1 MTMEYQV
8 SARKHRPM
16 TFEEVSGQ
24 SHIVRTLTNALI
36 SGRTAHAYL
45 FSGMRG
51 VGKTTMARILA
62 KALNC
67 ERAPTAKPCLTC
79 PSCLEIG
86 RGTAFDVM
94 EIDGASSNSV
104 DDVREMRE
112 TIRTAPA
119 RDRYRIYIIDEVH
132 MLSTAAFNA
141 LLKTLEEP
149 PAHVVFIFATT
160 ESHKIPQTILSRCQ
174 HFTFRRISRRE
185 ISDQLKRIAQEQDIA
200 VDDRSVALL
209 ARSADGSM
217 RDALSLLD
225 QAVAFG
231 GKQVRVEDLMALLGS
246 VSRESLRELVTAI
259 LEQDP
264 ARALRAIAAV
274 QDCGSDLRQFC
285 SELMEHLRNIL
296 VAKMVPN
303 ADDLI
308 ELAPEELAETK
319 ADASRLTVEHV
330 QEIFRIFHQAEEGLR
345 NSQHPW
351 FLLEMAAVRASRL
364 MIETPGTS
372 GKNSAGQAQAGTAS
386 QAPPARNRNATSAI
400 APGMAPS
407 ISPGMAP
414 SHPESARTDSL
425 PIAPD
430 APGRVPDPRPE
441 SFRPLAS
448 EGKGCPGQD
457 SLPIGPPPR
466 DTNALQRAPEPKP
479 EAVKAEAPFNEKQL
493 TSNGAWELNWETVV
507 ERVHRDRPN
516 IGAFLE
522 DTALVGIEHDIVT
535 IGYPTSA
542 SASMK
547 MILKEDYQR
556 MILEACQAVAGR
568 PVRLRVV
575 TLPPAASAATVGQL
589 RRQREQDTEQ
599 RLRQEALANP
609 LVQEALSVFSGEIKE
624 VRSKHVSSA
633 ESTVAGKTA
642 DVLPN

>member
-1 MTMEYQV
+1 MDYQV

-24 SHIVRTLTNALI
+24 PHIVRTLTNALT

-67 ERAPTAKPCLTC
+67 ERGPTAKPCLTC

-160 ESHKIPQTILSRCQ
+160 ECHKIPQTILSRCQ

-185 ISDQLKRIAQEQDIA
+185 IADQLKRIAQGQDIA

-274 QDCGSDLRQFC
+274 QDGGSDLRQFC

-351 FLLEMAAVRASRL
+351 YLLEMAAVRASRL
-364 MIETPGTS
+364 MIETTGTS
-372 GKNSAGQAQAGTAS
+372 SGKTSAGPAQAGAGS
-386 QAPPARNRNATSAI
+386 QAPTAPNNTNSTPARP
-400 APGMAPS
+400 APAKTDAF
-407 ISPGMAP
+407 PGTPA
-414 SHPESARTDSL
+414 
-425 PIAPD
+425 
-430 APGRVPDPRPE
+430 RPE
-441 SFRPLAS
+441 SSRPLAS
-448 EGKGCPGQD
+448 EEQVVPGTD
-457 SLPIGPPPR
+457 SLPMG
-466 DTNALQRAPEPKP
+466 PKP
-479 EAVKAEAPFNEKQL
+479 ESAKTEAPLDEKPL
-493 TSNGAWELNWETVV
+493 TGNGMWELNWEAVV
-507 ERVHRDRPN
+507 ERVHRERPN

-522 DTALVGIEHDIVT
+522 ETALVGIEHDTVT

-547 MILKEDYQR
+547 MILKQDYQR

-575 TLPPAASAATVGQL
+575 TLSPAASIATVADQ
-589 RRQREQDTEQ
+589 RRQREEVTEQ
-599 RLRQEALANP
+599 RLRQEVLANP

-624 VRSKHVSSA
+624 VRSRHVSST
-633 ESTVAGKTA
+633 ESVDAGKTA
-642 DVLPN
+642 GVMPS